1 MKNSFKN
8 IFDIKKKIII
18 ITGGAGFLVY
28 EFSIAVSNVVAI
40 PIILDKNQIS
50 INFLKKKF
58 KKKIK
63 RENFFQLILKMKMK

>member
-18 ITGGAGFLVY
+18 ITGGAGFLGS
-28 EFSIAVSNVVAI
+28 EFSIAVSNVGAI

-58 KKKIK
+58 KKKK
-63 RENFFQLILKMKMK
+63 